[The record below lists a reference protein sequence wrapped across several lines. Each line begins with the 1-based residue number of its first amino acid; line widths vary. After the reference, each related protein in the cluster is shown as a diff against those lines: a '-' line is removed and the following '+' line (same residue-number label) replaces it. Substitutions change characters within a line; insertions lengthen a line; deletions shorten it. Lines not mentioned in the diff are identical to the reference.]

1 MPCHFLLATIY
12 SVPPLMLMSLNVQFA
27 ILLAQIEGI
36 CVCSWFLNQIYLL
49 CEHVRKTTQKT
60 WEITAGRILGFL
72 FPQRFD
78 CYDKLARSS
87 QWRATSSYLL
97 AYKHLISLQKCLFF
111 TYNLLYHGK
120 YRGWNGSTIKIS
132 CWATLTLLLA
142 GIKKQAK
149 KLLQPCHFHCI
160 L

>member
-1 MPCHFLLATIY
+1 MQFRTFSSYSCLTTFTYILCHFLLATIY

-87 QWRATSSYLL
+87 QWRATRHQQQLL
-97 AYKHLISLQKCLFF
+97 TSLKTPHKLIKMLIFYVQYAVLLKQKR
-111 TYNLLYHGK
+111 Y
-120 YRGWNGSTIKIS
+120 
-132 CWATLTLLLA
+132 
-142 GIKKQAK
+142 
-149 KLLQPCHFHCI
+149 
-160 L
+160 